1 MWKIYRGSTS
11 IGFRFSG
18 KVGLYTESSSD
29 KIAKTCTRFFFTMSP
44 RERPPK
50 ALDNQ
55 DRKILSALQKNARLS
70 NAELAEQVGMS
81 TTACW
86 NRTRQLEADGYI
98 DGYVALVN
106 QQKLGYA
113 DIVILEV
120 TLDRHEDDALARFGA
135 ELAALPEVLEAYL
148 VSGEYDYWIK
158 VAVDGTAGYER
169 FLREKLYRIS
179 SIRHSRSMFA
189 LRCMKDVPSMQ
200 V

>member
-1 MWKIYRGSTS
+1 MT
-11 IGFRFSG
+11 
-18 KVGLYTESSSD
+18 
-29 KIAKTCTRFFFTMSP
+29 A
-44 RERPPK
+44 RERPTRT
-50 ALDNQ
+50 LDNQ
-55 DRKILSALQKNARLS
+55 DHKILRALQKNARVS

-106 QQKLGYA
+106 QQRLGYA

-120 TLDRHEDDALARFGA
+120 TLDRHEDDALARFGEA
-135 ELAALPEVLEAYL
+135 LAALPEVLEAYL

-169 FLREKLYRIS
+169 FLREKLYRIAG
-179 SIRHSRSMFA
+179 IRHSRSMFA

>member
-1 MWKIYRGSTS
+1 MAT
-11 IGFRFSG
+11 
-18 KVGLYTESSSD
+18 
-29 KIAKTCTRFFFTMSP
+29 
-44 RERPPK
+44 RERTPRT
-50 ALDNQ
+50 LDNQ
-55 DRKILSALQKNARLS
+55 DRKILGALQKNARLS
-70 NAELAEQVGMS
+70 NAELAEQIGMS

-86 NRTRQLEADGYI
+86 NRTRQLELDGYI

-106 QQKLGYA
+106 QRMLGYA

-120 TLDRHEDDALARFGA
+120 TLDRHEDDALARFGS

-189 LRCMKDVPSMQ
+189 LRCMKDVPSIQ